1 MPNTDPKTRAA
12 RKEARRGSFVTTS
25 SLMKI
30 GIDARLVFYHN
41 AGIGQYI
48 LRLTNALA
56 ALDPANEY
64 FLFQSRKDSARLV
77 DAPNF
82 HHRKVWTPSHHRFER
97 LALSAEIMPHAL
109 DVFHSPDFIPPR
121 LTRAPKVITI
131 HDLAFLLY
139 PRFLT
144 PDAAKYYGQIDPA
157 ARSAAHVIAV
167 SQSTKR
173 DITRLLGVPEDK
185 VSVIYEAAYSNAQP
199 IAREIAR
206 ARVKSKYGVEG
217 DFILFVSTIEPRK
230 NLPTLLAAYSK
241 LLDSYHSAARLLIA
255 GAKGWLTAEVDQAI
269 EKYNLRNKVCF
280 LGGVPADEL
289 KYLYNA
295 ARVFALPSLYEGFGL
310 PPLEAMASGTPVIV
324 SNVSSLPEV
333 VGDAGLLIDPN
344 DVEGWTVALHRVL
357 TENELHAE
365 LSAKGLK
372 RASKFS
378 WERAAR
384 ETLKVYKKVA
394 GK

>member
-1 MPNTDPKTRAA
+1 MR
-12 RKEARRGSFVTTS
+12 
-25 SLMKI
+25 I
-30 GIDARLVFYHN
+30 GIDARLIFYHN

-48 LRLTNALA
+48 LRLTDALA
-56 ALDPANEY
+56 TLDRDNDY
-64 FLFQSRKDSARLV
+64 YLFQSRKDTPRV
-77 DAPNF
+77 FDAPNF
-82 HHRKVWTPSHHRFER
+82 HRRKLWTPSHHRFER
-97 LALSAEIMPHAL
+97 QALSAELLPHGL

-121 LTRAPKVITI
+121 LTRAPNVITI

-144 PDAAKYYGQIDPA
+144 PEAAKYYGQIDPA

-185 VSVIYEAAYSNAQP
+185 VSVIYEAAYSDAQP
-199 IAREIAR
+199 IERAAAR
-206 ARVKSKYGVEG
+206 ARVKAKFGVDG

-241 LLDSYHSAARLLIA
+241 LLDGYNSTARLLIA
-255 GAKGWLTAEVDQAI
+255 GHKGWLTEEVDAAV
-269 EKYNLRNKVCF
+269 EKYKLHNKVCF

-295 ARVFALPSLYEGFGL
+295 ARVFALPSFYEGFGL

-324 SNVSSLPEV
+324 SNISSLPEV
-333 VGDAGLLIDPN
+333 VGDAGLLVDPN

-384 ETLKVYKKVA
+384 ETLDVYRKVA
-394 GK
+394 K